1 MTNTSIT
8 PPATIGFIGLGNMG
22 KPMAK
27 VLAAAGYKLCV
38 SDLNADA
45 IKTFCADTGAT
56 AASSL
61 QQLGSVSRVVITML
75 PDGKAVRKVLMAPNG
90 VVSGLSRRNPCRH
103 ELQLARRHPHAG
115 AGTEGERF

>member
-27 VLAAAGYKLCV
+27 VLAAAGYKFCV

-45 IKTFCADTGAT
+45 VKTFCADTGAT

-75 PDGKAVRKVLMAPNG
+75 PDGKAVRKVLMEPNG
-90 VVSGLSRRNPCRH
+90 VVSGLQAGAILVDMSSSSPVDTRRWRRN
-103 ELQLARRHPHAG
+103 
-115 AGTEGERF
+115 